1 MDSTT
6 GWRKRQ
12 INFLAPKTADEFY
25 NELRN
30 KVIEEVSTHIEKLKG
45 DTPASFAVYV
55 RDMKK

>member
-1 MDSTT
+1 MDIAT

-12 INFLAPKTADEFY
+12 IEDLKPKTADEFY

-30 KVIEEVSTHIEKLKG
+30 KVIDEVVTHIEKLKG

-55 RDMKK
+55 REMKR